1 MKKHYAIFILLSIF
15 SLVFFG
21 CNDIETEST
30 IFTGPSSTTTT
41 DQNWQVSTQLDIGIN
56 LDYSTDVLS
65 DLNLKY
71 DFIGDKY
78 ILFQI
83 TFPEEVEYLYYES
96 PYFDYPLIDRVTIIS
111 DGFEGE
117 SVFNYIV
124 SELEEIYTIIIMNDT
139 NDSNIFFMD
148 DLGNILRVEE
158 KNYNE
163 VNLRIVKVFN
173 VVSPQNAENSYFFT
187 YADNVAS
194 DIEDL
199 RQKII
204 EGCLSANVSEIIEGA
219 FTYTFMGYSF
229 VYDESHALLI
239 EGDYHY
245 SISLVQE

>member
-1 MKKHYAIFILLSIF
+1 MKKHYILFILLLF
-15 SLVFFG
+15 CLVLFG

-30 IFTGPSSTTTT
+30 TTTVLSPTTIT
-41 DQNWQVSTQLDIGIN
+41 DQNWQVSTHLDIGIN
-56 LDYSTDVLS
+56 LDYSTYIIS
-65 DLNLKY
+65 DLNQKY
-71 DFIGDKY
+71 DFAGDKY
-78 ILFQI
+78 ILFQLI
-83 TFPEEVEYLYYES
+83 FPKEVEYLYYES
-96 PYFDYPLIDRVTIIS
+96 PYFDYPLIDRVTVLS
-111 DGFEGE
+111 DGFEDE

-124 SELEEIYTIIIMNDT
+124 SELEEIYTRVIMNDT
-139 NDSNIFFMD
+139 NDGNTFFMD

-158 KNYNE
+158 KFYNE
-163 VNLRIVKVFN
+163 VTLRIVKAFN

-204 EGCLSANVSEIIEGA
+204 DGCPSASVSEIVEGA

-229 VYDESHALLI
+229 IYDESQALLI